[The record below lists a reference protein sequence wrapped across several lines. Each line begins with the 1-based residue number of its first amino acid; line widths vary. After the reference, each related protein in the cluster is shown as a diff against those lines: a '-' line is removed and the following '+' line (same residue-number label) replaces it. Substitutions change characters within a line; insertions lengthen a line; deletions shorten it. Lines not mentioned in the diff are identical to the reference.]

1 MADYNNGDT
10 KVILH
15 RLDQLGN
22 QVGRLEDK
30 QEAWHEDSAERLK
43 QSELQTALLKQSQEN
58 ISEKVEKIEKKQER
72 NDLWTKIIGGTEAA
86 ILAGLTYL
94 GLKG

>member
-1 MADYNNGDT
+1 MAINGDT

-22 QVGRLEDK
+22 QVGRLEVK
-30 QEAWHEDSAERLK
+30 QEKWHETSAERLR
-43 QSELQTALLKQSQEN
+43 QSELQTALLEQSQEN
-58 ISEKVEKIEKKQER
+58 IRGDIEKIEDKQKK
-72 NDLWTKIIGGTEAA
+72 NDLWTKFLGGATG
-86 ILAGLTYL
+86 LLTLVLTYL